1 MNKLYP
7 YGTEL
12 AHNPWF
18 NVNAPHS
25 DNVYEDWNHDFAP
38 TKTMF
43 TRALQYW
50 LTEYKVDGYRMDLS
64 HGLCGTTNNAMTH
77 IADYYNNG
85 VKAVSEDAYF
95 ILEHWGANMGSDRP
109 KLVSQGMMC
118 WENSTN
124 AYCQT
129 TMGWLSQDGF
139 NNANKDGYVSYC
151 ESHDEE
157 RMQYKAKMWGNGDL
171 KTNVTARLNRVP
183 VNVAFNVL
191 LNGPHMLWQF
201 EEIGYDFSI
210 NSSYDDP
217 DGTSEDNR
225 CAKKPRPEEL
235 GYFDDLVRM
244 EQYTKVAQTIHLRTK
259 LLPNVFEGNPTQANI
274 NGGRA
279 LRTVQWG
286 KDVFMAGNF
295 SIMEDQTVT
304 IPEGTWYNYFE
315 QEQLTTNSLTLA
327 PGELLILTS
336 TPVELPKVGLDATTS
351 LEDIFH
357 NATQPVPPYDV
368 YVYNL
373 NGQLMNQQTN
383 AMSADLTGLNSG
395 LYIVQYEKNGQRVA
409 KKVIR

>member
-1 MNKLYP
+1 
-7 YGTEL
+7 
-12 AHNPWF
+12 
-18 NVNAPHS
+18 
-25 DNVYEDWNHDFAP
+25 
-38 TKTMF
+38 
-43 TRALQYW
+43 
-50 LTEYKVDGYRMDLS
+50 
-64 HGLCGTTNNAMTH
+64 
-77 IADYYNNG
+77 
-85 VKAVSEDAYF
+85 
-95 ILEHWGANMGSDRP
+95 
-109 KLVSQGMMC
+109 
-118 WENSTN
+118 
-124 AYCQT
+124 
-129 TMGWLSQDGF
+129 MGWLSQDGF

-336 TPVELPKVGLDATTS
+336 TQVELPKVGLDATTG
-351 LEDIFH
+351 LEDIIH